1 MGEEGLAGVPTLVYA
16 NKQDLLG
23 AKTARVHVDESGLTA
38 PPTHRPRSHRPTASR
53 PTTHRPPTAPPRCTA
68 SGTPARSG

>member
-23 AKTARVHVDESGLTA
+23 AKTARMHVEEAGPPHP
-38 PPTHRPRSHRPTASR
+38 PPTHRSALRLDP
-53 PTTHRPPTAPPRCTA
+53 
-68 SGTPARSG
+68 PARSG

>member
-23 AKTARVHVDESGLTA
+23 AKTARVHVDESGLPHRTDHP
-38 PPTHRPRSHRPTASR
+38 PPT
-53 PTTHRPPTAPPRCTA
+53 
-68 SGTPARSG
+68 

>member
-23 AKTARVHVDESGLTA
+23 AKTARVHVEEAGAAS
-38 PPTHRPRSHRPTASR
+38 PTAHPPPAHRSALR
-53 PTTHRPPTAPPRCTA
+53 PD
-68 SGTPARSG
+68 SPARSG